1 VCVQVCVC
9 VAAAVVVGWRRSK
22 RVRAP
27 DGPLSA
33 IVDRERLGVWCV
45 GGNVCIGGVYVCC
58 DANIVWI
65 LMGPFA
71 SDMLWCD
78 VRMFYVIFVLGVGLF
93 KFNMVY
99 SI

>member
-1 VCVQVCVC
+1 MCVQVCVYIRT
-9 VAAAVVVGWRRSK
+9 AVVVGWRRSK

-33 IVDRERLGVWCV
+33 IVDRERLGVCCV
-45 GGNVCIGGVYVCC
+45 GGNVCIGGVSVCC
-58 DANIVWI
+58 GANIVWI

-71 SDMLWCD
+71 WDMLWCD
-78 VRMFYVIFVLGVGLF
+78 VRMFYVILRLGVGLF
-93 KFNMVY
+93 KFIMVY